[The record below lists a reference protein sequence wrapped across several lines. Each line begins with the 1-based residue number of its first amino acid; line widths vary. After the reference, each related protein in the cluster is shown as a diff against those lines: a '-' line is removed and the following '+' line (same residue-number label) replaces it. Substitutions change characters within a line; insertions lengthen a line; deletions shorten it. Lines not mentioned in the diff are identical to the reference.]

1 MVFLSQK
8 SSFTWHLVE
17 PLWHP
22 SYPLLFLMQR
32 YRFPSKLVALF
43 LALAELQAKPKGV
56 QLSFP
61 RYLYAVAILPERN
74 WVASNFGRAMSY

>member
-1 MVFLSQK
+1 
-8 SSFTWHLVE
+8 
-17 PLWHP
+17 
-22 SYPLLFLMQR
+22 MQR